1 MGVPLPKVVRWII
14 LGPVAISE
22 IDLHLAERVE
32 KAAERRQVQVDQ
44 AMSGVKGQWANV
56 VPALRALK
64 RHCGVTD
71 QDIAEVL
78 GLTRQTV
85 QNRFAGKTAIAPWE
99 LAGLAAFFDLPEAV
113 LFDGPDEAIRWV
125 LDHPSD
131 VRLRNRCFAM
141 SDYDESLKIGA

>member
-1 MGVPLPKVVRWII
+1 M
-14 LGPVAISE
+14 AISD
-22 IDLHLAERVE
+22 IDLQLAQRVE
-32 KAAERRQVQVDQ
+32 RADQRRQIQVEQ
-44 AMSGVKGQWANV
+44 AMNGVRGQWANV
-56 VPALRALK
+56 VPSLRALK

-99 LAGLAAFFDLPEAV
+99 LAGLAAFFDIPEEI
-113 LFDGPDEAIRWV
+113 LFDGPDEAIRFV

-141 SDYDESLKIGA
+141 SEYDESLKLGA